1 VKRRNETTNGNTVTS
16 STISDLYNSIA
27 GIKKL
32 QHDK

>member
-1 VKRRNETTNGNTVTS
+1 VKRRNETTNRNTVTS
-16 STISDLYNSIA
+16 SNLYNSIA